1 MIDFELSEEQRVLQA
16 SVREMCERLII
27 PNARRWDE
35 EERFPHEIVPA
46 LGDMGLLGMQ
56 IPEAYGGA
64 GMRFHDYVIALE
76 EVARADASVGLTM
89 ASHNSLCTG
98 HIYLAGNDAQKQ
110 KYLPRLASGKA
121 LGAWGLTEPGS
132 GSDAGA
138 ARTRAVRKSAGSAGW
153 AGWAGSAGSAGSA
166 TSDRWVINGTKTFIT
181 QGSVGEIF
189 VILASTSPDKKAKG
203 LTAFIIE
210 RGTPGFR
217 TGKRIEKMG
226 LHASD
231 TTELVLEEVE
241 VDDGQRLGE
250 IDHGFFDTLRILD
263 KGRIGIGAWS
273 IGIGRAAFEAA
284 RRYAK
289 DRVQFDKPIGEFQA
303 IQHMLAD
310 MATELDAARLLVW
323 RAAWMQDQGRR
334 TTAESSIAKY
344 YAARATMRACN
355 AAVQIHGG
363 YGYTREYDVERYLRD
378 AKLAEIGEGTNEV
391 QKMVIARE
399 LLRAAAET
407 GNAAAGG

>member
-16 SVREMCERLII
+16 SVREMCERLIV

-46 LGDMGLLGMQ
+46 LGEMGLLGMQ

-64 GMRFHDYVIALE
+64 GMKFHDYVIALE

-98 HIYLAGNDAQKQ
+98 HIYLAANDAQKQ

-138 ARTRAVRKSAGSAGW
+138 ARTRAVRKGTNSAGV
-153 AGWAGSAGSAGSA
+153 
-166 TSDRWVINGTKTFIT
+166 DRWVINGTKTFIT

-189 VILASTSPDKKAKG
+189 VILASTSPEKKAKG

-217 TGKRIEKMG
+217 TGKKIEKMG

-241 VDDGQRLGE
+241 VGDEQRLGE

-289 DRVQFDKPIGEFQA
+289 ERVQFDKPIAEFQA
-303 IQHMLAD
+303 IAHMLAD
-310 MATELDAARLLVW
+310 MATELDAGRLLVW

-363 YGYTREYDVERYLRD
+363 YGYTREFDVERYLRD

-407 GNAAAGG
+407 SSAAG